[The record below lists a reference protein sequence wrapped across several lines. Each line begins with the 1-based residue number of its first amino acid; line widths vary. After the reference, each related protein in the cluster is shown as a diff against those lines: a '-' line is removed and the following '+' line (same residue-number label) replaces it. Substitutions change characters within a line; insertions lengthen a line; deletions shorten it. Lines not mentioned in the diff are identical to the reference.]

1 MKHYKPQNLKGNNGQ
16 PRLLYTTKLSFKIDE
31 EEARE
36 MAQQFRAL
44 ATPPEDLNWASCT
57 NTGQLTAPVPG

>member
-1 MKHYKPQNLKGNNGQ
+1 MANQ
-16 PRLLYTTKLSFKIDE
+16 RLLYTTQLSFKIDE

-57 NTGQLTAPVPG
+57 HTGQLTAPVPG